1 MSEHTPIPDW
11 AYIPAPTRSGESVC
25 VACGHI
31 DGELHYESCPIVA
44 LIDEIDRLRAEVA
57 YLRTPA
63 GAFDAWSASTLGM
76 KFVRIS
82 EPED

>member
-1 MSEHTPIPDW
+1 MSEHTPIPAW

-44 LIDEIDRLRAEVA
+44 LIDENDRLRDLVERLQERADN
-57 YLRTPA
+57 LL
-63 GAFDAWSASTLGM
+63 DALDD
-76 KFVRIS
+76 VYDR
-82 EPED
+82 